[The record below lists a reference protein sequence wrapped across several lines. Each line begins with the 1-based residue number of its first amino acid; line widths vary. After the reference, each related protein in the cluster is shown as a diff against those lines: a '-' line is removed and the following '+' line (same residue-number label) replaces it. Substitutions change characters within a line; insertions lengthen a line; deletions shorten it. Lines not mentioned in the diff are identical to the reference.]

1 MKKLAIIALLALS
14 ALNVNAQVKAKYG
27 WINSS
32 ELLDIMPERKKA
44 AVSID
49 SMVKAEESIIKILND
64 DYESKL
70 KKLNTE
76 AAKMT
81 PDQLARAKDELA
93 KIEDAIY
100 MQTQGARDK
109 VQKKEQEL
117 LNPLLDKVSTAIKDV
132 AKENGYTYVF
142 DISLGQVLVYPD
154 GDNMIK
160 LVKKKLGLPVMD

>member
-1 MKKLAIIALLALS
+1 MKNLAIIALIALS
-14 ALNVNAQVKAKYG
+14 ALTVNAQVKAKYG
-27 WINSS
+27 WINSA

-44 AVSID
+44 AVTID
-49 SMVKAEESIIKILND
+49 SMVKAEEGIIKILND
-64 DYESKL
+64 DYEAKL
-70 KKLNTE
+70 KKLT
-76 AAKMT
+76 ADATKLT

-117 LNPLLDKVSTAIKDV
+117 LNPILDKVSNAIKDV

-154 GDNMIK
+154 GDNMLK

>member
-1 MKKLAIIALLALS
+1 MKKLAIIALIALS
-14 ALNVNAQVKAKYG
+14 ALTVNAQVKAKYG

-44 AVSID
+44 AVTID

-64 DYESKL
+64 DYEAKA
-70 KKLNTE
+70 KKL
-76 AAKMT
+76 AAEGPKMT
-81 PDQLARAKDELA
+81 PDQLARAKDELG

-117 LNPLLDKVSTAIKDV
+117 LNPILDKVSNAIKEV
-132 AKENGYTYVF
+132 GKENGYTYIF
-142 DISLGQVLVYPD
+142 DISLGQILVYPD
-154 GDNMIK
+154 TENVLK

>member
-109 VQKKEQEL
+109 VQKRSRNCL
-117 LNPLLDKVSTAIKDV
+117 TLC
-132 AKENGYTYVF
+132 
-142 DISLGQVLVYPD
+142 
-154 GDNMIK
+154 
-160 LVKKKLGLPVMD
+160 